1 MALLRYNNISIK
13 GISACV
19 PKNEEAIAD
28 YPYFA
33 EAEKERM
40 LPFFGLS
47 RRRVAPADMCASDMC
62 IAAAKDL
69 LEHLNWDK
77 STVDCLVMVT
87 AAPDYIFP
95 PTSCVV
101 HNRLGLPNDCC
112 SFDIPTGCPGWVYG
126 LTVLGGMM
134 SNGSIKRALLLTG
147 DTPTRFANPKDKSVY
162 PFFGDA
168 GAATAIEYTK
178 DTPGIVA
185 YLGTLGNSYDK
196 IICPAGGA
204 RHIADTDSLIEIEET
219 PGVIRQQINTH
230 MEGMDVFSLS
240 TKQDPYAIET
250 LLNAMNKTKDDI
262 DLFDFHITNNFL
274 LNRVIKKI
282 GIEKDRV
289 PYNIE
294 NFGNV
299 SCASIPINLVTLET
313 ERLRN
318 EKLRHIGCALGVG
331 ITFGSIYF
339 ETNKLIVPQ
348 LIEL

>member
-1 MALLRYNNISIK
+1 MALFNYDNIAVK

-28 YPYFA
+28 YPYFVD
-33 EAEKERM
+33 AEKERM

-47 RRRVAPADMCASDMC
+47 KRRVAPSDICASDLC
-62 IAAAKDL
+62 IEAANVL
-69 LEHLNWDK
+69 LEQLDWDK
-77 STVDCLVMVT
+77 STVDCLIMVT

-101 HNRLGLPNDCC
+101 HNKLGLSKDCC

-126 LTVLGGMM
+126 LTVVGGMM

-168 GAATAIEYTK
+168 GAATAIEYCEESI
-178 DTPGIVA
+178 GIAA
-185 YLGTLGNSYDK
+185 YLGTLENSYDK

-204 RHIADTDSLIEIEET
+204 RHIADSDSLIETEEAL
-219 PGVIRQQINTH
+219 GVIRKQTNTH

-240 TKQDPYAIET
+240 TKQDPYSIET
-250 LLNAMNKTKDDI
+250 LLNAMNKSKEDV
-262 DLFDFHITNNFL
+262 DLYDFHITNNFL
-274 LNRVIKKI
+274 LNRVIKKL
-282 GIEKDRV
+282 GIAKDKV

-299 SCASIPINLVTLET
+299 SCASIPINLVTLES
-313 ERLRN
+313 ERLRK
-318 EKLRHIGCALGVG
+318 EKVRHIGCALGVG
-331 ITFGSIYF
+331 ITFGTVYF
-339 ETNKLIVPQ
+339 ETNQLVIPQ
-348 LIEL
+348 LIEI